1 MKDGLDKQT
10 NEQVNQFDA
19 YKGSYQTAYPIDE
32 QVSAKQGTG
41 TDRLVGNPF
50 QRQGY
55 QRRNDERI
63 EDDSRQDGT
72 FGTVKPHDVK
82 GTQLRNRNHEQGRND
97 FCSSIG
103 CP

>member
-32 QVSAKQGTG
+32 QVSAKQSTS

-63 EDDSRQDGT
+63 EDDGRQDGT

-82 GTQLRNRNHEQGRND
+82 AVSYTHLTLPT
-97 FCSSIG
+97 IA
-103 CP
+103 